1 MNCNQH
7 TDSMQQRRHNNF
19 EQNNLLLKILVEKC
33 CPLGLPSQQGTNKKR
48 VDSSVKDCCLV
59 MRMMF

>member
-1 MNCNQH
+1 MDSNQH
-7 TDSMQQRRHNNF
+7 TDSMQQRRYNHF
-19 EQNNLLLKILVEKC
+19 EQNHLLMKILVEKC
-33 CPLGLPSQQGTNKKR
+33 RPLGLPSQQGTKKKR